1 MSKSIKLTTAAFLFT
16 REKSAS
22 EIAELIGDVSKR
34 TIERWAT
41 REEWHAILDEL
52 GYTGDRS
59 FRRNPKRDTIRD
71 NKGQVEYV
79 HDVYVQLIREG
90 VNPRNA
96 ARRTSER
103 TGLSL
108 SRVRLWEQRFQ
119 WRERDQSN

>member
-22 EIAELIGDVSKR
+22 EIAEIIGDVSKR
-34 TIERWAT
+34 TVERWAKT
-41 REEWHAILDEL
+41 HQWHAILDDL

-71 NKGQVEYV
+71 NKGQFEYV
-79 HDVYVQLIREG
+79 HSVYVQILREG
-90 VNPRNA
+90 VNPRNV
-96 ARRTSER
+96 ARMTSER

-108 SRVRLWEQRFQ
+108 SRVRLWERRFQ
-119 WRERDQSN
+119 WRELY